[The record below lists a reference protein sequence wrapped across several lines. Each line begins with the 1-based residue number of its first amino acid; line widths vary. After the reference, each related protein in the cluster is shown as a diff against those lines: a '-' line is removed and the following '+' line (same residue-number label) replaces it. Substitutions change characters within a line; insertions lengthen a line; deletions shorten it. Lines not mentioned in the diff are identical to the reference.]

1 MTIQELKAKITAIDN
16 QIGELNTQKY
26 EVQKELKDAVQAA
39 FESEQG
45 VKSGDP
51 IETRSGTKMFY
62 DGFVFD
68 AFRNIV
74 CVCHPMKND
83 GTASK
88 AIRHLM
94 WSDFK

>member
-1 MTIQELKAKITAIDN
+1 MEIKELKAKISAIDN
-16 QIGELNTQKY
+16 QIGELKAQKY

-45 VKSGDP
+45 VKPGDP
-51 IETRSGTKMFY
+51 IVTRSGTKMFY
-62 DGFVFD
+62 EGFVFD
-68 AFRNIV
+68 AFHDIV
-74 CVCHPMKND
+74 CVCHPVKND

-88 AIRHLM
+88 AIRHLQ